1 MTEYVLRLVLLLPL
15 ICGLIVGGLWL
26 TKRVQERAAGLGG
39 KTRTVRLEE
48 VMSLT
53 PTTKVAVLSFAGER
67 ILVSIGK
74 NGVTRLARARADDA
88 TDEGDV
94 I

>member
-1 MTEYVLRLVLLLPL
+1 
-15 ICGLIVGGLWL
+15 
-26 TKRVQERAAGLGG
+26 
-39 KTRTVRLEE
+39 
-48 VMSLT
+48 MSLT

-74 NGVTRLARARADDA
+74 NGVTRLARAGADDSA
-88 TDEGDV
+88 PQAANIDMDEGDV